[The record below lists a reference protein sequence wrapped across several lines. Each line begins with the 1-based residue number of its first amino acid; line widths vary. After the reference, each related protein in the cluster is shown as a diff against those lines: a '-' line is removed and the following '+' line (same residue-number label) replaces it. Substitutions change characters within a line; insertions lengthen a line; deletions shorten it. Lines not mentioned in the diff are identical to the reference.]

1 MEAKQ
6 TRFKFESDSIP
17 SLNLL
22 GVLHCHCSLDPSQT
36 KSQSSALRD
45 RQLGMQVTEVC
56 RDLSASRPPFALD
69 FENSRG
75 YSLWLAV
82 NLVTLEHGAGE
93 SLEGF
98 VLRKLEG
105 GLKEKERRCLNAK
118 EVSLPPSHPRFCAPS
133 LTRSTRSFLPISNK
147 TYLEQRLMRIS
158 SAAR

>member
-1 MEAKQ
+1 MCILGEQVSRA
-6 TRFKFESDSIP
+6 FISLISSIVIA
-17 SLNLL
+17 LWILANE
-22 GVLHCHCSLDPSQT
+22 VT
-36 KSQSSALRD
+36 SSTLRD
-45 RQLGMQVTEVC
+45 RQLGMQVTEIC
-56 RDLSASRPPFALD
+56 RDLSASRPSFSLD
-69 FENSRG
+69 FENSGG

>member
-1 MEAKQ
+1 MCILGEQVSRA
-6 TRFKFESDSIP
+6 FISLISSIVIA
-17 SLNLL
+17 LWILANE
-22 GVLHCHCSLDPSQT
+22 VT
-36 KSQSSALRD
+36 SSTLRD
-45 RQLGMQVTEVC
+45 RQLGMQVTEIC
-56 RDLSASRPPFALD
+56 RDLSASRPSFSLD
-69 FENSRG
+69 FENSGG

-118 EVSLPPSHPRFCAPS
+118 EVSLPPSHPRFYAPS